1 MSIYMV
7 KVGLIGKGKW
17 GKVIDKTIKELSLS
31 DDFFSIDFVE
41 PEHADWVIIS
51 TPNDL
56 HYEQVMTW
64 LAAGKN
70 VFCEKPLTL
79 SYESAIQLFEFA
91 DAMNCKLYVDD
102 VFSWRDDYPIYMI

>member
-1 MSIYMV
+1 MV

-41 PEHADWVIIS
+41 SEHADWVIIS

-56 HYEQVMTW
+56 H
-64 LAAGKN
+64 
-70 VFCEKPLTL
+70 
-79 SYESAIQLFEFA
+79 
-91 DAMNCKLYVDD
+91 
-102 VFSWRDDYPIYMI
+102 

>member
-1 MSIYMV
+1 MV

-17 GKVIDKTIKELSLS
+17 GKIIDKTIKDLSLS
-31 DDFFSIDFVE
+31 DDFFNINFVE
-41 PEHADWVIIS
+41 PEQADWVIIS

-70 VFCEKPLTL
+70 VFCEKPLTKTYSQSL
-79 SYESAIQLFEFA
+79 KLFQKAKKNNVLLDLLHYLF
-91 DAMNCKLYVDD
+91 KIHIFLFFV
-102 VFSWRDDYPIYMI
+102 S